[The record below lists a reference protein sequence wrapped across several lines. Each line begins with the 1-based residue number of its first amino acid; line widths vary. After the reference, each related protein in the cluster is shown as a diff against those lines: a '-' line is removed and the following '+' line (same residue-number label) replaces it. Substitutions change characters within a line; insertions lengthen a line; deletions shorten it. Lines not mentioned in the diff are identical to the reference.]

1 MSEKIKK
8 SKGSWHGGKGSIQKP
23 SDQEKYA
30 ENYDKIFGRKKKKL
44 TEREKVLMD
53 PLAASQRSDEKKKKK

>member
-23 SDQEKYA
+23 SNQEKYA

>member
-23 SDQEKYA
+23 IDQEKYA